1 MRSLET
7 LKNEIEK
14 ERAVLDQ
21 MLMTKGMEE
30 VIEQSRKLDQMIEI
44 YLGKVNQRKTGTET
58 ITGKTEME
66 KAYQSKEYLTDMPFF
81 LNKNFVFNQKTLV
94 FFS

>member
-14 ERAVLDQ
+14 ERTVLDQ
-21 MLMTKGMEE
+21 MLLTKGMTE

-44 YLGKVNQRKTGTET
+44 YLEKVN
-58 ITGKTEME
+58 
-66 KAYQSKEYLTDMPFF
+66 
-81 LNKNFVFNQKTLV
+81 
-94 FFS
+94 

>member
-44 YLGKVNQRKTGTET
+44 YLEKVN
-58 ITGKTEME
+58 
-66 KAYQSKEYLTDMPFF
+66 
-81 LNKNFVFNQKTLV
+81 
-94 FFS
+94 